1 MYLQLQILFSYNYK
15 LVQKNLILIEFKDH
29 NAIMKITT
37 EITLAYYDTIFS
49 YKIVLYYDFGCN
61 ELTQM

>member
-15 LVQKNLILIEFKDH
+15 LVKKNLILIEFKDH

-49 YKIVLYYDFGCN
+49 YKIVLYSDFGCN

>member
-49 YKIVLYYDFGCN
+49 YKIVLYSDFGCN